1 MKIKL
6 LTICILFLSFI
17 SCQEKP
23 KVDYEQEKSEVV
35 QFLKDYSSFINSNSI
50 EGFENYWDRSDQISY
65 IPLERDTAI
74 ISFEK
79 IKEYFQNQSVEIERI
94 EYSSWS
100 PNIWINL
107 TKSEAVIVFLSTKNI
122 QFKNGF
128 KLSLSPIRNSATLTK
143 FEGKWKLISLH
154 ESVRQK

>member
-6 LTICILFLSFI
+6 LIIGCLLFSLI

-23 KVDYEQEKSEVV
+23 KVDYEQEKAELV
-35 QFLKDYSSFINSNSI
+35 QFLKDYTSFINSNSI
-50 EGFENYWDRSDQISY
+50 QGFENFWERSDQISY
-65 IPLERDTAI
+65 IPLERDSAI

-79 IKEYFQNQSVEIERI
+79 IKEYFQNQSVEIEKI

-107 TKSEAVIVFLSTKNI
+107 TKSEAVIVFLSNKSI

-128 KLSLSPIRNSATLTK
+128 KLNLSPIRNSATLTK

-154 ESVRQK
+154 ESVRQ